1 MEQREEKGG
10 EEGGEGVKSPGLGSG
25 KLLNQLAAQVL
36 LLGIMDFYLQ
46 MKQLG
51 KWEDKRNMLTEY

>member
-36 LLGIMDFYLQ
+36 LLGIMDLQ
-46 MKQLG
+46 MKRLG